1 MYVTGDGQEALS
13 PGSGRTKP
21 SGSRDLLSAAPQLAS
36 EESLAHQ
43 IYRGIRGKI
52 ISGALPQG
60 SRLRER
66 ELAEEFRV
74 SRVPLR
80 EAFPQ
85 LEADGFIQSSP
96 RRGVRVT
103 SLTLKDVD
111 DLFEARLG
119 MEVYAT
125 RLAAARVAA
134 GASADALAAALRV
147 AEDAY
152 ATKDPDVITEA
163 NVAVHDE
170 IVWLAGNSLLSAM
183 MHAISGRYRWIFRM
197 TYTPEVAGSGDEH
210 REIFEAVRNGDPDL
224 AAAIALVHVVH
235 GRKPTLA
242 MLAGTLPPG

>member
-1 MYVTGDGQEALS
+1 LTA
-13 PGSGRTKP
+13 
-21 SGSRDLLSAAPQLAS
+21 AAPLVS
-36 EESLAHQ
+36 EESLSHQ

-52 ISGALPQG
+52 ISGYLPQG

-66 ELAEEFRV
+66 ELAEEFQV

-111 DLFEARLG
+111 DLFEARQG
-119 MEVYAT
+119 IEVYAA
-125 RLAAARVAA
+125 RLAAARA
-134 GASADALAAALRV
+134 GAGAPVDALESALRA
-147 AEDAY
+147 AEAAY
-152 ATKDPDVITEA
+152 ATRDADLIAEG

-170 IVWLAGNSLLSAM
+170 IVWLAGNSLLSKM
-183 MHAISGRYRWIFRM
+183 MQAISGRYRWIFRM
-197 TYTPEVAGSGDEH
+197 TYTPEVAGSGHEH
-210 REIFEAVRNGDPDL
+210 WAIFEAIRDGDGDL
-224 AAAIALVHVVH
+224 AAAVALTHVVH

-242 MLAGTLPPG
+242 RLEGTLPGA

>member
-1 MYVTGDGQEALS
+1 MYVTGDGQKALS
-13 PGSGRTKP
+13 PGSGRTEP

-103 SLTLKDVD
+103 SLTLKDATTRRTDQDDEFLVRDVEVD
-111 DLFEARLG
+111 
-119 MEVYAT
+119 T
-125 RLAAARVAA
+125 
-134 GASADALAAALRV
+134 ADRQNLVVFL
-147 AEDAY
+147 D
-152 ATKDPDVITEA
+152 DVTQRYLS
-163 NVAVHDE
+163 HLSLTL
-170 IVWLAGNSLLSAM
+170 WSRRPSGLQCNS
-183 MHAISGRYRWIFRM
+183 
-197 TYTPEVAGSGDEH
+197 P
-210 REIFEAVRNGDPDL
+210 
-224 AAAIALVHVVH
+224 
-235 GRKPTLA
+235 
-242 MLAGTLPPG
+242 

>member
-1 MYVTGDGQEALS
+1 MSSTAADTG
-13 PGSGRTKP
+13 
-21 SGSRDLLSAAPQLAS
+21 
-36 EESLAHQ
+36 EESLSHS

-80 EAFPQ
+80 EAFSQ
-85 LEADGFIQSSP
+85 LEADGFIQSSL

-103 SLTLKDVD
+103 ALTLKDVD
-111 DLFEARLG
+111 DLFEARMG
-119 MEVYAT
+119 IEVYAT

-134 GASADALAAALRV
+134 GASVEALQAALLAAEA
-147 AEDAY
+147 AY
-152 ATKDPDVITEA
+152 ATHDADVIAEG

-170 IVWLAGNSLLSAM
+170 IVWLAGNSLLSKM
-183 MHAISGRYRWIFRM
+183 MQAISGRYRWIFRM
-197 TYTPEVAGSGDEH
+197 TYVPEVAGSGHEH
-210 REIFEAVRNGDPDL
+210 REIFDAIRGGDPDL
-224 AAAIALVHVVH
+224 AAASALVHVVH